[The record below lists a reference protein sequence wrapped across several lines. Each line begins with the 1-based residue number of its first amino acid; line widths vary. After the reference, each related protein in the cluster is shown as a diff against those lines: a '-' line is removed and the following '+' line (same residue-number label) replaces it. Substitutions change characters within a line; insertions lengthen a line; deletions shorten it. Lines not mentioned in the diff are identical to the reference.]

1 MDALPAYVINLDSQP
16 ARWQMA
22 SSQLDRLGLEHE
34 RFPAVNGAALSQADL
49 DRRVDW
55 EATRKWKFNVTPP
68 EIGVYLSHISI
79 INQIA
84 RDKRPGAFIFEDD
97 FVASDDLPAVV
108 RVLSQCEFDRPLI
121 VRLHTPPRQLA
132 FPVFQRPLADG
143 LKLSVPFRIPPSAI
157 AYYINRA
164 AAQTLASYCNVFYMP
179 VDCQFR
185 HHWQT
190 GVDVLMVSPAP
201 VQVADSSY
209 RDSNLEADRKYRR
222 RWLTRIRHWRRIS
235 YREGFN
241 VIHLP
246 GRVIRAMRS

>member
-1 MDALPAYVINLDSQP
+1 MDALPAFVINLDSQP

-22 SSQLDRLGLEHE
+22 SSQLVRLGLEHE
-34 RFPAVNGAALSQADL
+34 RFPAINGAALSRIDL

-55 EATRKWKFNVTPP
+55 EATRKWKFNITPA
-68 EIGVYLSHISI
+68 EIGGYLSHISL

-84 RDKRPGAFIFEDD
+84 QDNLPGAFIFEDD
-97 FVASDDLPAVV
+97 FAASDDLPAVV
-108 RVLSQCEFDRPLI
+108 RVLSQCEFERPLM
-121 VRLHTPPRQLA
+121 VRLYSPPRQLA
-132 FPVFQRPLADG
+132 FPVYQRALADG
-143 LKLSVPFRIPPSAI
+143 LKLSVAFRIPPGAV

-164 AAQTLASYCNVFYMP
+164 AAQTLAAKCNVFYMP
-179 VDCQFR
+179 IDCQYR

-201 VQVADSSY
+201 VQVAESSYEDSSM
-209 RDSNLEADRKYRR
+209 EPGRKERR
-222 RWLTRIRHWRRIS
+222 RWTTRIRHYRRIC

-241 VIHLP
+241 IIHLP